1 MTDEQLIARMRQ
13 VEWEPCQ
20 LAADRIEA
28 LVKARREDALELL
41 AASGQ
46 AQEAYEAQLKAEA
59 RTEALTKLLATTS
72 EQLAAAR
79 RDAEEAEAYAAELEK
94 GRDVASI
101 WNEAVDEALDILDD
115 EGWLGE
121 SRERIELLKKPLGGK
136 DE

>member
-1 MTDEQLIARMRQ
+1 MSDDKELLLHQLKNPPVMSMALNKDHLYQMMAERMQ
-13 VEWEPCQ
+13 E
-20 LAADRIEA
+20 AADRIE
-28 LVKARREDALELL
+28 EL
-41 AASGQ
+41 SKERDQ
-46 AQEAYEAQLKAEA
+46 HWDSFVHWRKEADD
-59 RTEALTKLLATTS
+59 RS

-79 RDAEEAEAYAAELEK
+79 QDAKEAEAYAAELEK

>member
-20 LAADRIEA
+20 LAADRIEQLLQSNEA

-59 RTEALTKLLATTS
+59 RAK
-72 EQLAAAR
+72 QLVAKCER
-79 RDAEEAEAYAAELEK
+79 LEK
-94 GRDVASI
+94 AMIQMRDDRTAFRH
-101 WNEAVDEALDILDD
+101 AVHFRRFITTILKGDD
-115 EGWLGE
+115 HE
-121 SRERIELLKKPLGGK
+121 
-136 DE
+136 